1 MKKAGIL
8 FSFFPLIVYGILAGK
23 SASSVIIA
31 LGAATLMTILV
42 GFSDL
47 RKGMILTWANLVLF
61 GVTFIAAGILNITG
75 IIPVMGVLIYM
86 SLAAVT
92 FGSILFG
99 IPFTLQYA
107 REMVDR
113 TLWENPGFIRVNI
126 LMTGVW
132 GLVFAVNAILNC
144 VALLNPERFG
154 WIAVPITYLV
164 LVAGIIFTLYVPG
177 ICTEKKPPCTYA
189 GWQLNGYIIFYFP
202 QFKYS
207 VKTIPGGGKK
217 IGERN
222 SKKIMIHP
230 WSNGIKR

>member
-8 FSFFPLIVYGILAGK
+8 FGFVPLIVYGILAGK

-42 GFSDL
+42 GFADL
-47 RKGMILTWANLVLF
+47 RKGMILTWANFVLF
-61 GVTFIAAGILNITG
+61 GGTFIAAGILNITG

-126 LMTGVW
+126 LMTGIW
-132 GLVFAVNAILNC
+132 GIVFAVNAILDFI
-144 VALLNPERFG
+144 AFLSPERFG
-154 WIAVPITYLV
+154 WIAVPVTYLV
-164 LVAGIIFTLYVPG
+164 LVAGIIFTLWYPGYVQRKNRPAP
-177 ICTEKKPPCTYA
+177 I
-189 GWQLNGYIIFYFP
+189 Q
-202 QFKYS
+202 
-207 VKTIPGGGKK
+207 GGT
-217 IGERN
+217 
-222 SKKIMIHP
+222 
-230 WSNGIKR
+230 